1 MKTILNKNGN
11 FKNVSS
17 IKTGETFIFNECLY
31 LKIRNNKTL
40 IQKSFKEK
48 ILAMDLK
55 TGEIMIFYPEDTVI
69 PVTAILTVNY

>member
-17 IKTGETFIFNECLY
+17 I
-31 LKIRNNKTL
+31 
-40 IQKSFKEK
+40 
-48 ILAMDLK
+48 K

>member
-17 IKTGETFIFNECLY
+17 IKTGEIFVFNECLY
-31 LKIRNNKTL
+31 LKIRNDKTL

-55 TGEIMIFYPEDTVI
+55 TGEIMIFYPEDAVI